1 MISNAPRSS
10 RGLKVRCSGRT
21 RPAARSTPS
30 LRRRRNRSKLEA
42 NTPTVSSTVSRATP
56 ISAASFR
63 TPFAV
68 LALHEAYDLERVEVL
83 KGPQGKLFG
92 QNATGGAINFIAA
105 KPTKSFEAV
114 GDITYGRFN
123 RFEGN
128 AYISGPLSSTPR
140 GRVAISGAEGGDL
153 QTSISRPNDKN
164 GASRYLAGR
173 AIDRKST
180 RLNSSH

>member
-1 MISNAPRSS
+1 MTLCFLFSRLRRPPRST
-10 RGLKVRCSGRT
+10 RT
-21 RPAARSTPS
+21 YTLLPFTTLFRSPF
-30 LRRRRNRSKLEA
+30 
-42 NTPTVSSTVSRATP
+42 P
-56 ISAASFR
+56 I
-63 TPFAV
+63 

-83 KGPQGKLFG
+83 KGPQGTLFG

-105 KPTKSFEAV
+105 KPTKSFEAG

-128 AYISGPLSSTPR
+128 AYISGPLSSTLR
-140 GRVAISGAEGGDL
+140 GRVAISGAEGGDW

-164 GASRYLAGR
+164 G
-173 AIDRKST
+173 DRKST